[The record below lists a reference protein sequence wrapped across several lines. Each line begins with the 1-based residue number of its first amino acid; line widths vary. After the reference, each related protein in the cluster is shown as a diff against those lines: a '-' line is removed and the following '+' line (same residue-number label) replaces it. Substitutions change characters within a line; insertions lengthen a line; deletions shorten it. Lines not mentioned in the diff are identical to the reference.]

1 MAIPARLLKLSE
13 TSLKMSDMLQKRFVS
28 RLSIAAL
35 LVLSSAFA
43 SAALPETAPKA
54 FPQSTLEVTTPI
66 ESAGHLVL
74 FSPVREVNNEIRSET
89 LARLPV
95 SGAGRL
101 YQISR
106 DASREE
112 AREHYLTLLGE
123 RGARVLFEC
132 SGISCGRSNV
142 WANQVFDQSVLYGR
156 DATQDYLVAGVVAED
171 GSRWLTS
178 VYTVTR
184 GNLREY
190 VWVEHLQVAAG
201 ASVPGLGTA
210 NDRVVG
216 PMVIPWQGGVT
227 YQFDWRATDRRKIN
241 ELARDEG
248 TTVVLVGYSALGA
261 NESFKDSISRARKAA
276 ESLSDVLTK
285 TGVSRQQQELLV
297 VGPSVVIADPAREG
311 DRVEV
316 MVIKR

>member
-1 MAIPARLLKLSE
+1 MSDTLRKLFVCRLLAP
-13 TSLKMSDMLQKRFVS
+13 V
-28 RLSIAAL
+28 L
-35 LVLSSAFA
+35 LLFGSGLA
-43 SAALPETAPKA
+43 SAELLQAMPKA
-54 FPQSTLEVTTPI
+54 FAQSVLELTVPI
-66 ESAGHLVL
+66 ESSGHLVL

-89 LARLPV
+89 MARLPV
-95 SGAGRL
+95 SGEGRL

-106 DASREE
+106 DANRRE
-112 AREHYLTLLGE
+112 AREHYLRLLE
-123 RGARVLFEC
+123 DRGAQLLFEC
-132 SGISCGRSNV
+132 SGVRCGRSNV
-142 WANQVFDQSVLYGR
+142 WANQVFGQSVLYGR
-156 DATQDYLVAGVVAED
+156 DATQDYLVAGGIAED

-201 ASVPGLGTA
+201 AAVPGLGTV
-210 NDRVVG
+210 NNRIVG
-216 PMVIPWQGGVT
+216 PVVVPWHGGVT

-241 ELARDEG
+241 ELARREG
-248 TTVVLVGYSALGA
+248 ATVVLVGYSALGA
-261 NESFKDSISRARKAA
+261 NESFKDSINRARKAT
-276 ESLSDVLTK
+276 ESLSEILAK

-316 MVIKR
+316 MVITR